1 MSVLKNI
8 SAQKAEP
15 WFFVLVVCGHLWP
28 LLHVQYF
35 PTLDGPAHVYNARL
49 IAELLFYSSS
59 GLDLFYSVNPAPIPN
74 LSGHLILVFLQLVL
88 PGWVAEKVLQIII
101 VAGIAI
107 GFRYLIKKTGARS
120 LVAVYLIFPFTYS
133 FFFFYGFYNF
143 CLSLAILFFAI
154 GTMEHFHN
162 RSPKLWAPLLILVLA
177 LLLYFSHLLTFAVF
191 CFYAAVKTLHTFRKA
206 GVAIS
211 ERRYAFLLFC
221 LAVLPGLILATVF
234 ILKQD
239 VGAGELDFLSLAETA
254 NMYKVITPAKGI
266 LYGKEDK
273 YTQWIFYTIVF
284 MFIYSVLNRFR
295 KKEPTEDLGGI
306 FGFLFVGFFA
316 LSFVVPNQGLLSGG
330 ILTSRI
336 VLFALIFSIVF
347 LAKVRMHPIAQG
359 LILFVI
365 TYANIACLLIYTDA
379 TKCEQIIINEISQTA
394 LQFEKGA
401 VVMPLTTSDFWIREH
416 YSNYLGY
423 EKPLV
428 ILENYE
434 AELQYFTLQ
443 WTTQGR
449 DIQHAAYADWD
460 EFRVSGILGR
470 QPANETDYI
479 LVLSDTGKDRL
490 GSDGELPL
498 ELKKIRSHEK
508 AGVFSFEML
517 D

>member
-1 MSVLKNI
+1 MSALKNI
-8 SAQKAEP
+8 SAQKAER
-15 WFFVLVVCGHLWP
+15 WFFGLMVFAHVWP
-28 LLHVQYF
+28 LLNVQFF

-49 IAELLFYSSS
+49 ITDILFYSGS
-59 GLDLFYSVNPAPIPN
+59 GLDAFYSLNPAPIPN
-74 LSGHLILVFLQLVL
+74 LNGHLILVFLQLVL

-101 VAGIAI
+101 VVGIAI
-107 GFRYLIKKTGARS
+107 GFRYLLKKIGARS

-143 CLSLAILFFAI
+143 CLSLAMLFFAV

-162 RSPKLWAPLLILVLA
+162 RSPKLWAPVLILILG

-191 CFYAAVKTLHTFRKA
+191 CFYAAVKMLSTFQKV
-206 GVAIS
+206 GVAVS

-221 LAVLPGLILATVF
+221 LAVIPGLILATVF

-273 YTQWIFYTIVF
+273 YTQWIFFTIVF
-284 MFIYSVLNRFR
+284 MLIYSIFNRFR
-295 KKEPTEDLGGI
+295 QKKSEEKLAGI
-306 FGFLFVGFFA
+306 FGVLFVGFFA

-336 VLFALIFSIVF
+336 VLFALVFLIVF

-359 LILFVI
+359 LTLFVI
-365 TYANIACLLIYTDA
+365 TYANIACLLIYTDT
-379 TKCEQIIINEISQTA
+379 TKREQIIIHEISQTA
-394 LQFEKGA
+394 EQLEKGA

-434 AELQYFTLQ
+434 AELQYFPLQ

-449 DIQHAAYADWD
+449 DIQRAAYADWD
-460 EFRVSGILGR
+460 ELRVSGALSR
-470 QPANETDYI
+470 QPANKTDYI
-479 LVLSDTGKDRL
+479 LVLRDIGKGTF
-490 GSDGELPL
+490 GSEGELPL
-498 ELKKIRSHEK
+498 EIKKLRSHEE